1 MDNGKVKIAYY
12 TRVSTKG
19 QKESGLGLEAQLS
32 MLENF
37 TKNISK
43 RTVLDEF
50 GKGKEISNIELVRH
64 FEENVS
70 GKAVS
75 NRPILQDAIEFCLK
89 NECILCVAKL
99 DRLSRSV
106 TDGLQIFRKLEKKY
120 LFSCDVPTENGLIK
134 DEFMLTLL
142 FAFAERERELIAHRT
157 KSALDA
163 KKERVKDGLETW
175 SKKGIPTENYREN
188 WKKIDYAKV
197 AKAAVGKTDPNKNL
211 SKAKTDATIL
221 RKNGKTLTE
230 IAKTLTD
237 KGHLTSRSKA
247 GIFETSHKWT
257 PTAVKRLLEN
267 DKI

>member
-1 MDNGKVKIAYY
+1 MNNEKVKIVFY

-19 QKESGLGLEAQLS
+19 QNESGLGLEAQLS
-32 MLENF
+32 MLEKF
-37 TKNISK
+37 TENISK
-43 RTVLDEF
+43 TTVTDEY
-50 GKGKEISNIELVRH
+50 GKVKTVSNVLMIRH
-64 FEENVS
+64 FTENIS
-70 GKAVS
+70 GKSVS
-75 NRPILQDAIEFCLK
+75 NRPVLQEAIEFCLE
-89 NECILCVAKL
+89 NEAILCVAKL

-106 TDGLQIFRKLEKKY
+106 TDGLLIFRKLKKKY

-142 FAFAERERELIAHRT
+142 FAFAERERELISHRT

-163 KKERVKDGLETW
+163 KKERVLRGSEVW

-197 AKAAVGKTDPNKNL
+197 AKAAVAKTDPNKNL

-230 IAKTLTD
+230 IAKVLTE

-247 GIFETSHKWT
+247 GIFETSHEWT
-257 PTAVKRLLEN
+257 ATAVKRLLEN